1 MERLVTVKDMAE
13 RYGCSMKTARTYLR
27 RMFHYENP
35 LTAPKWALDEWEK
48 SRERMPQG
56 STPSQRIEIE
66 RRKSKQGRI
75 IVPRKRE
82 G

>member
-27 RMFHYENP
+27 RMFHYEDP
-35 LTAPKWALDEWEK
+35 LVAPKWALDEWEK

-56 STPSQRIEIE
+56 STSRQRIEIE
-66 RRKSKQGRI
+66 RRKTNNGRI